1 MAITSTNVVLRAL
14 LTSALLFCAFL
25 YTFSPA
31 LLFAAH
37 GDGELININTADIEL
52 LDTLDGIGPS
62 RAQDIIDYRTN
73 NGPFVTIEDISNVSG
88 IGEPGSASYEKIKDH
103 ITVDESTNTSSTTT
117 TTQSQA
123 SGTTITNVTQFQ
135 YESVTIQPPEDVYIR
150 VPETLT
156 TVAGSFTPFEF
167 ESYDATGAVVEDGS
181 VSWAFGDGST
191 AIGRDVGHSFMYEGT
206 YIVHVLLER
215 GALSDTET
223 ITVSVLPLDASLA
236 VSKKGEW
243 IAIINHS
250 TTPLNVSNWRLT
262 TDSQY
267 FIIPEGTYIESQA
280 EVRFPTQITKLSRLS
295 ETQRAF
301 LKYPNDEVALDSA
314 TQNEDNAVFVAT
326 TTVPTET
333 EQEVR
338 PADASAGLT
347 SEYNDVSK
355 RTVIG
360 YSIVERDLQT
370 SELEKEI
377 QQIIETEKESTQ
389 NASSSQAAAI
399 ILSEPVQT
407 GGSAL
412 YWYIALGA
420 MLLFAIV
427 GVLLIRPGRLVVEG
441 YEVIEV
447 KE

>member
-14 LTSALLFCAFL
+14 LTSALLFCVSL
-25 YTFSPA
+25 YTFSPV

-37 GDGELININTADIEL
+37 GDGELININTADSEL

-73 NGPFVTIEDISNVSG
+73 NGLFATIEDISNVSG
-88 IGEPGSASYEKIKDH
+88 IGEPGSSSYEKIKDH
-103 ITVDESTNTSSTTT
+103 ITVDESADTSSTTT

-167 ESYDATGAVVEDGS
+167 ESYDATGAVVEDGN
-181 VSWAFGDGST
+181 VSWAFGDGAT
-191 AIGRDVGHSFMYEGT
+191 ANGRDVGHSFMYEGT
-206 YIVHVLLER
+206 YIVHILLEL
-215 GALSDTET
+215 GALSDTKT
-223 ITVSVLPLDASLA
+223 ITVTVLPLDASL
-236 VSKKGEW
+236 VISEKGEW
-243 IAIINHS
+243 VAIANHS

-267 FIIPEGTYIESQA
+267 FIIPEGTYIQSGA

-295 ETQRAF
+295 GTQRAF

-314 TQNEDNAVFVAT
+314 TQNEDVAVSLAT
-326 TTVPTET
+326 TTALTET
-333 EQEVR
+333 MQEAT
-338 PADASAGLT
+338 PTDASVGVASQTGG
-347 SEYNDVSK
+347 SSGA
-355 RTVIG
+355 TVIG
-360 YSIVERDLQT
+360 YPLVSIETYTPKQDVQESVEP
-370 SELEKEI
+370 EKEI
-377 QQIIETEKESTQ
+377 TQ

-427 GVLLIRPGRLVVEG
+427 GVLLIRPRKLVVEG